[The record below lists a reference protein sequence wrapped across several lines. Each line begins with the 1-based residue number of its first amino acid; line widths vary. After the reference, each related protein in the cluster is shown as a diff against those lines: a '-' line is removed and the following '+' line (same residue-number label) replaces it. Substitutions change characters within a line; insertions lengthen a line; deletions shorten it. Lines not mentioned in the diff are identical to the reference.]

1 MIGVL
6 SNLPLPED
14 VINLIYEY
22 KWGDPKEKK
31 KKFMESMMDE
41 QRLYLEIFYKLA
53 FRYQFIGPGKGARYY
68 DINGETIDEKIIKY
82 ILIPKINMVGW
93 KSYDFRNIS
102 EHVRDVIRSL
112 NYKATMCSWN
122 NNPSPVTRTEMKL
135 VCRLLTKIIIKE
147 EYDIHR
153 EENFEV
159 NDIFQLWLRG

>member
-22 KWGDPKEKK
+22 KWGDPRQKK
-31 KKFMESMMDE
+31 KKFVESIVDE

-82 ILIPKINMVGW
+82 ILIPKINMTGW
-93 KSYDFRNIS
+93 KAHDFRIIS
-102 EHVRDVIRSL
+102 QHVRDVIRSL

-122 NNPSPVTRTEMKL
+122 NNPLPVTRTEMKL
-135 VCRLLTKIIIKE
+135 VSRCLTKIIIKE
-147 EYDIHR
+147 GYDIQR

-159 NDIFQLWLRG
+159 NDIFQLWLKG